1 MILTKTRL
9 PSEQTEI
16 KKFHAEFPKGKGISY
31 RLEADT
37 QGNIIKIETN
47 DKKII
52 KFLKEMNFNEKS

>member
-9 PSEQTEI
+9 ASEETEI
-16 KKFHAEFPKGKGISY
+16 KKFHAEFPKGKGVSY

-37 QGNIIKIETN
+37 NGNIIKIETV

-52 KFLKEMNFNEKS
+52 AWLKDLGFKE